1 MQEVTKKT
9 QEISDLV
16 KENKELKDFYYLWE
30 TERDKLVLEKQRAET
45 LALRLQQDNTELI
58 CSKDE
63 ILLKFF
69 MLSCELSRLMKKVQI
84 N

>member
-30 TERDKLVLEKQRAET
+30 TERDKLVLEK
-45 LALRLQQDNTELI
+45 
-58 CSKDE
+58 
-63 ILLKFF
+63 
-69 MLSCELSRLMKKVQI
+69 
-84 N
+84 